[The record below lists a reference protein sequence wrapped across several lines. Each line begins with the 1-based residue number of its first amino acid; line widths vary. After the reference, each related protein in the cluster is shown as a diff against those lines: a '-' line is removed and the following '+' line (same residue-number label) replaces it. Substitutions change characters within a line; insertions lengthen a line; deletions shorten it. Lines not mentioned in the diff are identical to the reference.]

1 MAFVL
6 PPPSLVSHFL
16 RIYKGQSK
24 IERCSLIFLC
34 QIWLLFF
41 LLLFFYS
48 FLKLIFF
55 SILFFDI
62 GLVRNY
68 DSWFFYGLIMG
79 HRFERLIS
87 LTLGFLGFFTLFFF
101 FQLHL
106 STLCLLEIRLH
117 DFLRFLFYRFI
128 PVSWLKSW
136 IWLVSLGSLRYCF
149 WSFF

>member
-55 SILFFDI
+55 SISFFDI

-87 LTLGFLGFFTLFFF
+87 LTLGFFTLFFSFNFIFQHCVYWKLDFMIF
-101 FQLHL
+101 FAFFSIGL
-106 STLCLLEIRLH
+106 SQSH
-117 DFLRFLFYRFI
+117 DLNRGFD
-128 PVSWLKSW
+128 
-136 IWLVSLGSLRYCF
+136 
-149 WSFF
+149 